1 MYYKNYSH
9 QAVLELERQRTQA
22 YDDSYQ
28 THTDDDICCEECGSS
43 SKKLYDINSHLLCGD
58 CICDSLREVYAS
70 INQNITVLN
79 IDALDILKD
88 IISDFSDNELL
99 CYVENRYDKV
109 WY

>member
-1 MYYKNYSH
+1 MYYKNYSPE
-9 QAVLELERQRTQA
+9 AVLELERQRIQA
-22 YDDSYQ
+22 YEDTYQ
-28 THTDDDICCEECGSS
+28 FNNSNDQCCEECGSS
-43 SKKLYDINSHLLCGD
+43 LKKLYDVNSHLLCGD

-70 INQNITVLN
+70 INQNMTVFN

-109 WY
+109 

>member
-1 MYYKNYSH
+1 MKVIDCDWKKRNGNGQSTCHLCNKLTWDSWCYDF
-9 QAVLELERQRTQA
+9 ELKILDKELFNT
-22 YDDSYQ
+22 
-28 THTDDDICCEECGSS
+28 I
-43 SKKLYDINSHLLCGD
+43 LCGD

-109 WY
+109 

>member
-1 MYYKNYSH
+1 MYYKNYSP

-22 YDDSYQ
+22 YEDTYQ
-28 THTDDDICCEECGSS
+28 INNVNDECCEECGSS
-43 SKKLYDINSHLLCGD
+43 LKKLYNINSHFLCGD

-70 INQNITVLN
+70 IDQNMTVLN

-99 CYVENRYDKV
+99 CYVENRYDEV
-109 WY
+109 